1 MNAPQ
6 QITEAN
12 TAVDFLREQMNEI
25 DHKIARLEAGV
36 TTCEDCLESDSLQRM
51 LHAAATERDLLHEL
65 LMHQLNGEAVS
76 LEAAII
82 EHSHRGGREAGL
94 LRANWRRGQPTPPAY
109 WEMEI
114 KQAFYAELL
123 RRWHV
128 WETEGPHHTYPRSAA
143 AVQLVTGPD
152 GAPVYNHPWY
162 LPPNGSGNHRKE
174 TEHHTEDPLA
184 ALEAQIVAALH
195 EAHLP
200 DDHLTIT
207 VQPGGEVLLTGY
219 AHSAEER
226 EAIIVLLMG
235 LDDVWE
241 LLVDLQVTDE
251 AHCPVCHP
259 APETASKTSASPA

>member
-6 QITEAN
+6 HITEAT

-25 DHKIARLEAGV
+25 DHKIARLEAGAE
-36 TTCEDCLESDSLQRM
+36 TCEDCLESESLQRM
-51 LHAAATERDLLHEL
+51 LNAAETERDLLHDL
-65 LMHQLNGEAVS
+65 LTRQRSGEAVS

-82 EHSHRGGREAGL
+82 EHTHRAGHEAEL
-94 LRANWRRGQPTPPAY
+94 LRSHWRRGQPTPPAY

-114 KQAFYAELL
+114 RQAFYAEML

-128 WETEGPHHTYPRSAA
+128 WEQEGPHHTYPHSTAA
-143 AVQLVTGPD
+143 LQFVTGPD

-162 LPPNGSGNHRKE
+162 PPPKGTGNGNHHNGPE
-174 TEHHTEDPLA
+174 THKEDPLA
-184 ALEAQIVAALH
+184 ALEARIVAALH
-195 EAHLP
+195 AAHLP

-219 AHSAEER
+219 VHTADDR
-226 EAIIVLLMG
+226 EAIIVLLMS
-235 LDDVWE
+235 LDGVWE
-241 LLVDLQVTDE
+241 LLVDLQITDE

-259 APETASKTSASPA
+259 AVPATAS